1 MQRSS
6 VAIMMKTPEQRRTPI
21 NSFRL
26 TLSLTAHSRG
36 TGIET
41 MKTSVLIML
50 AKYRA
55 SAGKNLH
62 DIEDNQG
69 EIVGNSECTSICYG

>member
-21 NSFRL
+21 NIFRF

-36 TGIET
+36 TGIAT
-41 MKTSVLIML
+41 MKTSVLIVL
-50 AKYRA
+50 VKCRERVQL
-55 SAGKNLH
+55 NLH
-62 DIEDNQG
+62 DIKDNQG
-69 EIVGNSECTSICYG
+69 EIVGNSECASICSC